1 VLADPKFKLAS
12 AEREDLLGDFL
23 PYAEAPK
30 TKPSRAALPK
40 CRDPGDQMFIELAD
54 AANADALVT
63 GDEDL
68 LVLARRFRIPI
79 LTPEAWRRRAVS
91 ERG

>member
-1 VLADPKFKLAS
+1 MNPDQWRRVKDIFHAAI
-12 AEREDLLGDFL
+12 ERAPLNRPAFL
-23 PYAEAPK
+23 MEA
-30 TKPSRAALPK
+30 
-40 CRDPGDQMFIELAD
+40 CG
-54 AANADALVT
+54 